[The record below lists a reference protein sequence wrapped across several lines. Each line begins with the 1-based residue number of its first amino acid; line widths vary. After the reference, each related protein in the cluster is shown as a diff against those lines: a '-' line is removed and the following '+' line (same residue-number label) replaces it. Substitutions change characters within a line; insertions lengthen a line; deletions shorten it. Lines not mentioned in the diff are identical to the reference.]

1 MKLLRNETVL
11 RETVDRRFYQYLESL
26 GFVRDNRQQ
35 PRIICF
41 RREVGVSMQI
51 IALVWRKSGRPGFSV
66 HFTEAPLAGI
76 DYRGIHLAAGDIFP
90 GNFALLRGWLIP
102 QRGQTCFRHGQ
113 PLWRRFFS
121 RQPDDPAPLVERLLT
136 LFPEVISWWE
146 DKNKQREHLLIHA
159 PVPQPSAP
167 THAPVSGLAIK
178 PSALQILFARM
189 PVWTFG
195 FFGLAL
201 TFALVCAAQ
210 GPDLAQML
218 SLVIAG
224 AIGGFMVAFIL
235 FKIFWHIRIW
245 INGGPF
251 HKADLVQV
259 LAGVHAGKIA
269 AVYEEWPS
277 RGQVRIDLG
286 ESEWKEVKDVFSH
299 VQLCRVKP
307 SKTGSPMDASQPNIS
322 PS

>member
-1 MKLLRNETVL
+1 MQFLRNETAL
-11 RETVDRRFYQYLESL
+11 REIIDRRFYRYLESL

-41 RREVGVSMQI
+41 RREIGASMQI
-51 IALVWRKSGRPGFSV
+51 VALVWKKSGRPGFSV

-76 DYRGIHLAAGDIFP
+76 DYRGVHLAAVDIFP
-90 GNFALLRGWLIP
+90 GNFALRRGWLIP
-102 QRGQTCFRHGQ
+102 QRGQKWFRGEQ

-121 RQPDDPAPLVERLLT
+121 RRSNDHAPVVERLLK

-146 DKNKQREHLLIHA
+146 DKNKREHLLIHS
-159 PVPQPSAP
+159 PVPPPSVP
-167 THAPVSGLAIK
+167 THAPVSGRAIK

-195 FFGLAL
+195 FLGLAVVI
-201 TFALVCAAQ
+201 TLVCAVQ

-224 AIGGFMVAFIL
+224 AIGGFMVSFVF
-235 FKIFWHIRIW
+235 FKILWRIRIW

-251 HKADLVQV
+251 HKTDLVQV
-259 LAGVHAGKIA
+259 LAGVHMGKIA

-277 RGQVRIDLG
+277 RDQVRIDLG
-286 ESEWKEVKDVFSH
+286 GPEWKDVKDVFSH

-307 SKTGSPMDASQPNIS
+307 SNAGSPMHDSQPNL
-322 PS
+322 PPV